1 MLRSFWLAPR
11 IATSGLVQHRKFAID
26 ELSVKSD
33 KSDWLGIQNKY
44 SCTLCL
50 LEKLGPARG
59 RDYWC
64 WPKRS
69 SASVNENGGVLNQ
82 RLTLCF
88 FFLASSLS
96 TSFFQIMIMNMRH
109 WTIKNHTGE
118 ETLKLKIFFQKS
130 SSYYNYCLKPFNIP
144 IRRAAHRAVS
154 YSKNLGYNINLNLHT
169 WYICSTSDLSGLHQL
184 VRFPNIKQ
192 LNIVSC

>member
-1 MLRSFWLAPR
+1 MNFLWSLINLIGWEYKTNTAVLCAC
-11 IATSGLVQHRKFAID
+11 SKNWVQL
-26 ELSVKSD
+26 EV
-33 KSDWLGIQNKY
+33 GIIGADQKGARP
-44 SCTLCL
+44 L
-50 LEKLGPARG
+50 LTRMVV
-59 RDYWC
+59 C
-64 WPKRS
+64 S
-69 SASVNENGGVLNQ
+69 INASLFV
-82 RLTLCF
+82 